1 MTQSR
6 AVFDASLVVRAVVAR
21 STDAVEWV
29 RRAEAGEVD
38 AVVPD
43 LVFAECAHAL
53 LRYVRGLA
61 FEARIA
67 LDRLEAVTALRLE
80 VRPLAPLVGPALA
93 LAVDHGLSLYDGCY
107 LALAEAE
114 RAVLVT
120 ADRRLAAAATSAELV
135 K

>member
-6 AVFDASLVVRAVVAR
+6 AVFDASLLVRAVVAR
-21 STDAVEWV
+21 SPDAVAWV
-29 RRAEAGEVD
+29 RRAEAGELD

-61 FEARIA
+61 FDARIA
-67 LDRLEAVTALRLE
+67 LDRLDVLTAFRLE
-80 VRPLAPLVGPALA
+80 IRPLAPLVGPALV
-93 LAVDHGLSLYDGCY
+93 LAVDRGLSLYDGCY

-114 RAVLVT
+114 QAVLVT
-120 ADRRLAAAATSAELV
+120 ADRRLAAAATNAELV
-135 K
+135 G